1 MKESGDTM
9 IGQLLTTLNL
19 RIVIGEVSGATLVDE
34 NLLLGDAE
42 FLKVAGSADSLPEV
56 IDWVNENY

>member
-1 MKESGDTM
+1 MKEVGETM

-34 NLLLGDAE
+34 NLLLGDAD
-42 FLKVAGSADSLPEV
+42 FLWVANNADSLPEV

>member
-1 MKESGDTM
+1 MKEGGETM

-34 NLLLGDAE
+34 NLLLEDAE
-42 FLKVAGSADSLPEV
+42 FLWVANNADSLPEV